1 MRDARASARA
11 AIADAAN
18 REIKII
24 RALDGV
30 EFARATATNASNR
43 NETNRTTTTRA
54 TTTTMRDDDRTYDAA
69 VRELAKTITGK
80 KRADPGALTWE
91 AQFAQLET
99 YVSRLDLRGRVDA
112 LDVVHVAGTKG
123 KGSTCAMVEGMLQGE
138 RDAGGDVHE
147 PALDGR
153 ARAISDRR
161 GDGGRGDVREGV
173 LVDAGRDRGAVRR
186 SGDAGV
192 L

>member
-1 MRDARASARA
+1 
-11 AIADAAN
+11 
-18 REIKII
+18 
-24 RALDGV
+24 
-30 EFARATATNASNR
+30 
-43 NETNRTTTTRA
+43 
-54 TTTTMRDDDRTYDAA
+54 MRDDDRTYDAA
-69 VRELAKTITGK
+69 VRQLAKTITGK
-80 KRADPGALTWE
+80 KRADPGALTWDE
-91 AQFAQLET
+91 QFAQLET
-99 YVSRLDLRGRVDA
+99 YVQRLDMRASVDA
-112 LDVVHVAGTKG
+112 LRVVHVAGTKG
-123 KGSTCAMVEGMLQGE
+123 KGSTCAMVEAMLQGE

-173 LVDAGRDRGAVRR
+173 LVDARRDRGAVRR

>member
-1 MRDARASARA
+1 MGGAVRA
-11 AIADAAN
+11 AGDVRLEAGPARSRRRARRGARGGDEGEGIDVRDGGGDA
-18 REIKII
+18 
-24 RALDGV
+24 
-30 EFARATATNASNR
+30 
-43 NETNRTTTTRA
+43 
-54 TTTTMRDDDRTYDAA
+54 
-69 VRELAKTITGK
+69 
-80 KRADPGALTWE
+80 
-91 AQFAQLET
+91 
-99 YVSRLDLRGRVDA
+99 
-112 LDVVHVAGTKG
+112 
-123 KGSTCAMVEGMLQGE
+123 QGE